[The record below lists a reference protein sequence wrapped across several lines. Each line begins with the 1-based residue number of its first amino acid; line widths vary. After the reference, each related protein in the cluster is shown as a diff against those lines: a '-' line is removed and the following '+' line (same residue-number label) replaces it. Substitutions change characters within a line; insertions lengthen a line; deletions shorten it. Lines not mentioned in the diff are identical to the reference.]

1 MSTFIIL
8 KNAPILTEKSRKL
21 FFWRT
26 KENRGLE
33 EQELKL
39 KLMIRNV
46 EICLFVSRCLEECS
60 LPEQCFNSTGVYQQ
74 SSSGSGSINHST
86 LWYDGVSFDLRTSAI
101 LNV

>member
-33 EQELKL
+33 EQELKI
-39 KLMIRNV
+39 KI
-46 EICLFVSRCLEECS
+46 
-60 LPEQCFNSTGVYQQ
+60 
-74 SSSGSGSINHST
+74 
-86 LWYDGVSFDLRTSAI
+86 DD
-101 LNV
+101 